1 MTHSLTKFKCYLN
14 STRTRTKQTG
24 TLTTDQLIAVGVINA
39 SKTKKKSISSNSNH
53 NSSKWKREL
62 GLLTTNE
69 ADINAQLVLSSCHSL
84 VSVDGKLVGDPIE
97 LSALMGVEWNF
108 DAKTNT
114 SRPGTWMK
122 EEAAL
127 RKAEV
132 ELEAMKKNSA
142 QYVEAQKRVSSHQS
156 NLNSVKEK
164 AMRQKRSVR
173 ILQRHHFAS
182 KLQRMSTV
190 CEVRNHPSRSSVSET
205 CCLVKGSP
213 EVVRTILNEKD
224 VRGVRARTLKYY
236 EIPNSRSAL

>member
-1 MTHSLTKFKCYLN
+1 M
-14 STRTRTKQTG
+14 
-24 TLTTDQLIAVGVINA
+24 
-39 SKTKKKSISSNSNH
+39 
-53 NSSKWKREL
+53 
-62 GLLTTNE
+62 
-69 ADINAQLVLSSCHSL
+69 
-84 VSVDGKLVGDPIE
+84 SVDGKLVGDPIE

-142 QYVEAQKRVSSHQS
+142 QYVEAQKHVATLQS

-182 KLQRMSTV
+182 KL
-190 CEVRNHPSRSSVSET
+190 E
-205 CCLVKGSP
+205 
-213 EVVRTILNEKD
+213 NEY
-224 VRGVRARTLKYY
+224 RL
-236 EIPNSRSAL
+236 

>member
-1 MTHSLTKFKCYLN
+1 MDTVSADNKETFLALFVLLCFALVAAAYVLRKGMEKGDRTTHELLLKCVIILTSVVPQHLPLQIAIAVNTALMALMKAGIFCTEPFRVPIAGKVKHCLFD
-14 STRTRTKQTG
+14 KTG

-39 SKTKKKSISSNSNH
+39 NKKKKIGLKSNN
-53 NSSKWKREL
+53 NTKWKREL

-127 RKAEV
+127 RKA
-132 ELEAMKKNSA
+132 K
-142 QYVEAQKRVSSHQS
+142 
-156 NLNSVKEK
+156 
-164 AMRQKRSVR
+164 
-173 ILQRHHFAS
+173 
-182 KLQRMSTV
+182 
-190 CEVRNHPSRSSVSET
+190 
-205 CCLVKGSP
+205 
-213 EVVRTILNEKD
+213 
-224 VRGVRARTLKYY
+224 
-236 EIPNSRSAL
+236 